1 MRSRRTV
8 VAAILVGITL
18 AGGGS
23 VSIATIGSSIAD
35 SLNNE
40 EPRFNATARCRDGTW
55 TWSKQPDAPT
65 TCSEHGGVAL

>member
-1 MRSRRTV
+1 MRSRKTV

-35 SLNNE
+35 TQNNG

-55 TWSKQPDAPT
+55 SWSRQHDAPT
-65 TCSEHGGVAL
+65 TCSQHGGVAL